1 MNKQQKFFN
10 WIKENASLILAF
22 LIPVI
27 VLSTIF
33 AGQGVVPFGDSI
45 YLRSDCYHQYA
56 PFYRE
61 LYRKITE
68 GGSFTFSWNIGMGVN
83 FSAIYSYYLASPINL
98 LLGIIAPGGNVLIT
112 IDILII
118 LKTGLCGFTMAYYL
132 SKKYGKKRVLAA
144 LAGAFYA
151 MSSYM
156 AAFSWNIMWLDC
168 LLLLPIVVL
177 GIEKLVNEKKYL
189 MYTIALGVA
198 IFSNY
203 YIAIMICIF
212 SVLYFAVI
220 LFTSECKKDAKYFL
234 SRVWLFGKYS
244 LIAGGIGAAMIL
256 PAFYALAYTAS
267 GDMNFPEMWS
277 NYFSILDML
286 SRSMIDV
293 PVSIFN
299 AHEPNL
305 YCTVAVFLFVPL
317 YCISEKVNRSEKIG
331 KLILI
336 AIFLISFNMNIPN
349 YIWHGFHFPNS
360 LPARESFI
368 YIFLLITMAY
378 EAVIHIKDF
387 TTKQIGG
394 CFAGAIALFVYIEEK
409 YVNTNDYP
417 FQIVYVSAIFL
428 AAYFFVA
435 ILYKN
440 KRINR
445 PVAIYLAIVV
455 CVGEIAINSTEDS
468 AYSVTGYSYY
478 FQDNDAITDVIS
490 QVDDKDIYRIEKA
503 VRRTKNDAAWND
515 YHGVSIFS
523 STASSYFTD
532 YLGYLGFEKSTNAY
546 SFYGYTPFTAALLD
560 VRYVIAND
568 EGIANKEKVHFKA
581 KSEDGMKYLY
591 EYDYILPL
599 GFMIPSYFNE
609 LWEMMGNNPFAVQNS
624 FAETATGVS
633 GMFTQ
638 LNASSVDKTSYID
651 VNEDADVFFYCTT
664 YADTVNY
671 TASTPDGSFN
681 YSDSV
686 SGLKHRQIVHV
697 GEVPAGTTINVT
709 TSDSDVNSLQLYAYM
724 LNYDKLDQV
733 MEKLGD
739 ETFNITEYDDTYIKG
754 EITALED
761 GQMYTSIIYDEG
773 WKAYVDGVEVEI
785 SSVKSAMLTVP
796 VTKGTHTIELKY
808 KPAGFALGWLITIG
822 SILILVCCVLYDE
835 NKKKI
840 LRDKQKKEEE
850 EKEDSKQENKQD
862 DEKDVIDK
870 NTEEAVEEN
879 TEEAVEESL
888 EDNKE

>member
-1 MNKQQKFFN
+1 MASKKERFFY
-10 WIKENASLILAF
+10 WIKENAPLILAF
-22 LIPVI
+22 MIPVI
-27 VLSTIF
+27 ILTTIF
-33 AGQGVVPFGDSI
+33 AGQGVYPFGDSI

-56 PFYRE
+56 PFYKE

-112 IDILII
+112 IDVLII
-118 LKTGLCGFTMAYYL
+118 LKTGLCGFAMAYYL

-144 LAGAFYA
+144 IAGAFYA

-168 LLLLPIVVL
+168 LLLLPLVVL

-189 MYTIALGVA
+189 LYTISLGVA

-212 SVLYFAVI
+212 SVLYFAVV
-220 LFTSECKKDAKYFL
+220 LFTSECQKNAKYFF
-234 SRVWLFGKYS
+234 SRIWLFGKYS

-267 GDMNFPEMWS
+267 GEMNFPEMWS

-286 SRSMIDV
+286 SRSLIDV

-305 YCTVAVFLFVPL
+305 YCTIAVFLFVPL
-317 YCISEKVNRSEKIG
+317 YCISDKVNRSEKIG

-336 AIFLISFNMNIPN
+336 AVFLISFNMNIPN

-378 EAVIHIKDF
+378 EAAIHIRDF

-394 CFAGAIALFVYIEEK
+394 CFAGAIALFMYIEER
-409 YVNTNDYP
+409 YVDTNNYP

-428 AAYFFVA
+428 AAYFFVTL
-435 ILYKN
+435 LYKN

-445 PVAIYLAIVV
+445 PVALYLAIIISVA
-455 CVGEIAINSTEDS
+455 EIAINSTEDN
-468 AYSVTGYSYY
+468 AYNVTGYSYY
-478 FQDNDAITDVIS
+478 LQDNQAITEVLE
-490 QVDDKDIYRIEKA
+490 QVDDTDIYRVEKA
-503 VRRTKNDAAWND
+503 VRKTKNDAAWND

-546 SFYGYTPFTAALLD
+546 SFYGYTPFSAALLD

-568 EGIANKEKVHFKA
+568 IGIENKEKVHFKA
-581 KSEDGMKYLY
+581 KSEDGTKLLY
-591 EYDYILPL
+591 EYDYTLPL
-599 GFMIPSYFNE
+599 GFMIPTYFDE
-609 LWEMMGNNPFAVQNS
+609 LWEMSGNNPFAVQNS
-624 FAETATGVS
+624 FAETATGIK

-651 VNEDADVFFYCTT
+651 VNEDSDVFFYCTS
-664 YADTVNY
+664 YADNVTY
-671 TASTPDGSFN
+671 TATSADGYFN
-681 YSDSV
+681 LSDSV

-697 GEVPAGTTINVT
+697 GEVPAGSTISVT
-709 TSDSDVNSLQLYAYM
+709 TGDSDVSSLQLYAYK

-733 MEKLGD
+733 MEMLND
-739 ETFNITEYDDTYIKG
+739 ETYNITEYDDTYIKG
-754 EITALED
+754 EITAKED
-761 GQMYTSIIYDEG
+761 GYMYTSIIFDKG
-773 WKAYVDGVEVEI
+773 WKAYVDGEEVEI

-796 VTKGTHTIELKY
+796 ITKGTHTVELKY
-808 KPAGFALGWLITIG
+808 KPDGFALGWLVTVG
-822 SILILVCCVLYDE
+822 SILILVCCVLYDV
-835 NKKKI
+835 NKKK
-840 LRDKQKKEEE
+840 LLKEKKKKEEAEEDKE
-850 EKEDSKQENKQD
+850 EKE
-862 DEKDVIDK
+862 EK
-870 NTEEAVEEN
+870 EE
-879 TEEAVEESL
+879 
-888 EDNKE
+888 KEG